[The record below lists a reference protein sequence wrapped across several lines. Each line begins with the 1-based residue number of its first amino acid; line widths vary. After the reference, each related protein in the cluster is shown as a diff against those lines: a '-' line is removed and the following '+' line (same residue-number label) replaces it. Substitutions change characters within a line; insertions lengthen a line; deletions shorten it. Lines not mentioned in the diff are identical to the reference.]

1 MKKNTLLNVIIISL
15 LIIAGV
21 SIIIASF
28 MEGEKNGLIAIG
40 CVFVIYTIILCAY
53 KDLSRYD

>member
-1 MKKNTLLNVIIISL
+1 MKKKTLLNAIIISL

-21 SIIIASF
+21 SIIIVAF

-40 CVFVIYTIILCAY
+40 CVSVIYTIILCAY